1 MFRIGSFLFVDSDK
15 ENPKAPTQKGEKVIT
30 YGMNPKSTITISAIN
45 DEKATICVQRG
56 FTNSSG
62 REIEP
67 QEIVVNNNENE
78 DVLLNTAISLVVGP
92 L

>member
-1 MFRIGSFLFVDSDK
+1 MFVDSDK
-15 ENPKAPTQKGEKVIT
+15 EKFEAPIKQGEKVIT

-56 FTNSSG
+56 FTNFSG

-67 QEIVVNNNENE
+67 QELVVKNNQNE
-78 DVLLNTAISLVVGP
+78 DILLNTAVSLVIE
-92 L
+92 